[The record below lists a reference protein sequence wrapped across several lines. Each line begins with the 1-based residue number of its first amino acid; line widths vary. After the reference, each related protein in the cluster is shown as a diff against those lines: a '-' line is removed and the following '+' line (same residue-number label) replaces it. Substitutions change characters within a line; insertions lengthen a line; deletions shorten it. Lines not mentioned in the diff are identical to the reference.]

1 MAERTHQAMNKQIAR
16 EFESEYLYLQFA
28 AWLAARK
35 LPGFAHWMQV
45 QAREERGHA
54 MKFFQHLIDRDWA
67 ITLGPLAAPQAGFS
81 TVQELAQAV
90 LDHEKYVTRLIDDLM
105 EVAVQEQDEHARALL
120 DWFVDEQKEELE
132 SSGKLVAD
140 TRAAGDDPSAL
151 ARLDAELGR
160 RGGEI

>member
-1 MAERTHQAMNKQIAR
+1 MAERTHQAMNAQIAR
-16 EFESEYLYLQFA
+16 EFDSEYLYLQFA

-35 LPGFAHWMQV
+35 LPGFTHWMQV

-67 ITLGPLAAPQAGFS
+67 IRLGRLGAPAAEFA
-81 TVQELAQAV
+81 TVLEVAQAV
-90 LDHEKYVTRLIDDLM
+90 LDHERYVTRLIDDLM
-105 EVAVQEQDEHARALL
+105 QVAVQERDEQARALL
-120 DWFVDEQKEELE
+120 DWFVKEQQEELE
-132 SSGKLVAD
+132 SSGNLVAAVE
-140 TRAAGDDPSAL
+140 AAGSDPAAL